1 MYNDLFNLENKIV
14 LFSGGYGYL
23 GAESVRYLA
32 SKKAKVFVLARDEN
46 KFEDEFKGTDNVSFQ
61 FCDISDTISI
71 QNAYNDVFKNYGKID
86 AIINNAFYSRGQ
98 SPETMSDDDFNYGLD
113 GCLTSVFRGIR
124 EIIPFFK
131 QQNYGK
137 IVNIS
142 SMYGMVA
149 PDFSVYIDSPQSL
162 NPPHYGAAKAGVIQ
176 LTKYYAS
183 YLGGYNVQVNSVTP
197 GPFPSESV
205 QTIDP
210 EFVNRLSE
218 KTLLSRVGKPI
229 ELAGAIVLLITEAS
243 NFITGQ
249 NIVVDG
255 GWTSK

>member
-1 MYNDLFNLENKIV
+1 MYSDLFDLNNKVV

-32 SKKAKVFVLARDEN
+32 FKGARVFVLARDKD
-46 KFEDEFKGTDNVSFQ
+46 KFDSEFRDFDNVYFQ
-61 FCDISDTISI
+61 ECDMANTESI
-71 QNAYNDVFKNYGKID
+71 QHAFNVIFKNCEKID

-131 QQNYGK
+131 EQKFGK

-149 PDFSVYIDSPQSL
+149 PDFSVYTDSPQSL

-183 YLGGYNVQVNSVTP
+183 YLGAYNVQVNSVTP
-197 GPFPSESV
+197 GPFPSELV
-205 QTIDP
+205 QEKDP
-210 EFVNRLSE
+210 NFIERLSE
-218 KTLLSRVGKPI
+218 RTLLSKIGKPI
-229 ELAGAIVLLITEAS
+229 ELAGAIVLLITDAS

-255 GWTSK
+255 GWTTK